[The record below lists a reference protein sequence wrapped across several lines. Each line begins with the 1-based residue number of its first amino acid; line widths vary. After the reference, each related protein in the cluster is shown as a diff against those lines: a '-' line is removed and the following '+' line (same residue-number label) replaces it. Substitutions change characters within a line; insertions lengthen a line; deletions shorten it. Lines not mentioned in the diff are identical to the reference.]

1 MSIKQ
6 YKYMALGLFLLVHH
20 VVADTKS
27 NIILQGKPVTVAYP
41 VVPSDP
47 VYMERS
53 RYFGELLEL
62 ILRKA
67 GHPFKLVGVPVPP
80 VPSSRTV
87 MMMREGRYDVSWVH
101 TSPER
106 EEIMRAIRIPM
117 YRGLGGWRLLF
128 IRPQDVR
135 KFAAVHTLNDL
146 RELTAGQGHDWPD
159 IEIMRSNG
167 LVVRTAIS
175 RDSVFQLLRHS
186 RIDYFPRGINE
197 VGDEM
202 SLEQAKDFEV
212 EKHLVIRYPTAFY
225 LFVNK
230 EEEALALLMEK
241 GFEKAIADGSFNEH
255 FMRHMGVTINRANLA
270 QRTVIEL
277 ANPTLSASTPLNR
290 KELWFNASELK

>member
-1 MSIKQ
+1 MSIKH
-6 YKYMALGLFLLVHH
+6 YKYMALGLFLLVHP
-20 VVADTKS
+20 VVAENKS
-27 NIILQGKPVTVAYP
+27 DVILQGKPVTVAYP

-62 ILRKA
+62 ILRKT
-67 GHPFKLVGVPVPP
+67 GHPFKLMGVPVPP

-106 EEIMRAIRIPM
+106 EEIMRAIRIPI

-128 IRPQDVR
+128 IRPQDTH
-135 KFAAVHTLNDL
+135 KFSKVHTLDGL
-146 RELTAGQGHDWPD
+146 RKFTAGQGHDWPD
-159 IEIMRSNG
+159 IEILRNNG

-175 RDSVFQLLRHS
+175 RDSVFQLLGHS

-197 VGDEM
+197 VWDEIN
-202 SLEQAKDFEV
+202 LEQAGGFDV

-230 EEEALALLMEK
+230 EEEALAKLLER
-241 GFEKAIADGSFNEH
+241 GFEMAIADGSFNEH
-255 FMRHMGVTINRANLA
+255 FMSHVGATIKRANLA
-270 QRTVIEL
+270 KRTIIEL

-290 KELWFNASELK
+290 KELWFHSNELK